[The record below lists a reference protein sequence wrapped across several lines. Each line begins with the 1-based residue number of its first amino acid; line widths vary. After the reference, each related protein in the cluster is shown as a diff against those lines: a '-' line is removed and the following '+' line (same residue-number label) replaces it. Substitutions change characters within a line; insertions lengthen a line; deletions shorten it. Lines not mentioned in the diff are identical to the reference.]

1 MTAEPTT
8 PPAGSPAGDARIDRL
23 SPDSLVATFSQ
34 SQLMRWF
41 LVALAAHAI
50 VIGGFS
56 IGNIRDMID
65 PEAAAAR
72 KAAAAA
78 AAKAA
83 SAPPAEA
90 SAPAPAQTAATQ
102 PGEAARPADGAKPA
116 EGGKPDGQAA
126 TPAGDAP
133 AKTPIEQATS
143 EVAKPEDIPAV
154 PDDLG
159 LSIEDTN
166 PK

>member
-1 MTAEPTT
+1 MTAETT
-8 PPAGSPAGDARIDRL
+8 SPQAGSPPAETRIDRL
-23 SPDSLVATFSQ
+23 SPDALVASFSQ
-34 SQLMRWF
+34 SHLLKWF
-41 LVALAAHAI
+41 LAALAAHAI

-72 KAAAAA
+72 KAAAIA

-90 SAPAPAQTAATQ
+90 AAPAPAQAA
-102 PGEAARPADGAKPA
+102 AAQAGDAAKPADGSKP
-116 EGGKPDGQAA
+116 EGKPTG
-126 TPAGDAP
+126 GDAAP
-133 AKTPIEQATS
+133 ASPIEQATS
-143 EVAKPEDIPAV
+143 EVAKPEEIPAV